1 MTMITWV
8 AVLALMT
15 IGCCYGL
22 VPDHDDQDHD
32 HHGHDHDH
40 DGHDHK
46 RCITANPPNEDAAN
60 FNAAILRYK
69 LERSN
74 GLHKLGRS
82 LGLGTLR
89 TIIVPVHF
97 VM

>member
-1 MTMITWV
+1 MKMITRL

-15 IGCCYGL
+15 IGCCYGFMR
-22 VPDHDDQDHD
+22 DHDGHDHD
-32 HHGHDHDH
+32 HHGHDH

-60 FNAAILRYK
+60 FNAAIMRY
-69 LERSN
+69 
-74 GLHKLGRS
+74 KLGRS
-82 LGLGTLR
+82 NGFGTLR